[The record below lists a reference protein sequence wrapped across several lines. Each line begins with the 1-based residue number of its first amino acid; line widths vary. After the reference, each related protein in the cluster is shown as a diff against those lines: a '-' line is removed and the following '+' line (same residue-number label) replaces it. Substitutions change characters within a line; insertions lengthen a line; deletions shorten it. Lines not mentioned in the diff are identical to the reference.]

1 MNPENEFFSWDG
13 SFTAEESSFKLF
25 QPGEYQF
32 KVTNMERKMYNGQSD
47 KIPNGAPYAEVT
59 MEFTG
64 PEGTTLVTDRLYLM
78 KNWQWKLTQFF
89 SGIGQSPVIGQPF
102 TPNWSQVIGSQ
113 GTAELEINTYNSKG
127 EERKNNRIKEY
138 KVSSQPTQQSFNQAP
153 PVQNNQQQ
161 PSFNQPTQQQNN
173 WSNPGTF

>member
-1 MNPENEFFSWDG
+1 MNPENEFLSWDS

-25 QPGEYQF
+25 EPGDYPF
-32 KVTNMERKMYNGQSD
+32 TVTNMERKIYDGQSD

-64 PEGTTLVTDRLYLM
+64 PEGKTNVTDRLYLM

-89 SGIGQSPVIGQPF
+89 NGIGQISVVGETF
-102 TPNWSQVIGSQ
+102 MPNWGMVVGSK
-113 GTAELEINTYNSKG
+113 GTAKLEINKYTSKG

-138 KVSSQPTQQSFNQAP
+138 LKSNAAAPQQNF
-153 PVQNNQQQ
+153 NQQQ
-161 PSFNQPTQQQNN
+161 QFNQPTQQQQQPNN
-173 WSNPGTF
+173 GFQAGAY